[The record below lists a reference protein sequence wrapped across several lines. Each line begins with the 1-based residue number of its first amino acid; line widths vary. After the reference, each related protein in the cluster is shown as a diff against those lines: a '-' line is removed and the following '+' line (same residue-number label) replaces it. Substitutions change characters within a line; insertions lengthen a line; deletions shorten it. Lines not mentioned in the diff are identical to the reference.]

1 VRPVVLSRK
10 LHKWLTLIVGLQL
23 AVWTLSGFYMV
34 VVDLDFIHGDP
45 LVRNLRVPLVATSP
59 AIPTAQLRNQYQR
72 ITQISL
78 RSLPGVSVPLYEVT
92 TNGRKVLI
100 DAKTGQKLSPLAAD
114 TIRSLARAY
123 YAGDGKL
130 TTLTLIERNPPSE
143 LGSRALPLWR
153 VDFDDVYRTSL
164 YVHPDTG
171 TLVTR
176 RHRFWRWFDFL
187 FMLHI
192 MDYETREN
200 VNNSLLRGTTVFA
213 ATTAVSGLWLLY
225 FSFRHKL
232 RFRRNPAR
240 AA

>member
-1 VRPVVLSRK
+1 VRPVILSRK
-10 LHKWLTLIVGLQL
+10 LHKWLTLVVGVQL
-23 AVWTLSGFYMV
+23 ALWTLSGFYMV

-45 LVRNLRVPLVATSP
+45 LVRNLRVPLVAIPP
-59 AIPTAQLRNQYQR
+59 AIPMAQLTSQYPQVTR
-72 ITQISL
+72 ISL
-78 RSLPGVSVPLYEVT
+78 RSLPGVPVPLYEVT
-92 TNGRKVLI
+92 TNGRNVLL
-100 DAKTGQKLSPLAAD
+100 DAKTGRQLSPLPED
-114 TIRSLARAY
+114 TIRALARAY
-123 YAGDGKL
+123 YAGEGSLGAL
-130 TTLTLIERNPPSE
+130 TFIERDPPSE
-143 LGSRALPLWR
+143 LGPRALPLWR
-153 VDFDDVYRTSL
+153 VDFDDAFRTSL

-200 VNNSLLRGTTVFA
+200 VNNPLLRGATVLA

-232 RFRRNPAR
+232 RFRRKPPG
-240 AA
+240 